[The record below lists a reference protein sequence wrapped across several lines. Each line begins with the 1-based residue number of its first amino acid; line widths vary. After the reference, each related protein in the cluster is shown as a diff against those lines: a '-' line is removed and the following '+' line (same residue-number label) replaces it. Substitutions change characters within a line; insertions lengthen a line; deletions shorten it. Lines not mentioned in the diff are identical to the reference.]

1 MKINSISLISVLST
15 LSIMSV
21 ANASV
26 VAEFYAGGMVGAGG
40 QTLFT
45 SDKHDSK
52 TSRLVGAIIGV
63 DIPVFRIEGEYNYI
77 DSDYLDTNSV
87 MLNAYLKV
95 PSTVIM
101 PYIGA
106 GIGTVFGGKHEIT
119 DTDTGI
125 KTNYTINSTA
135 AYQGMLGATIDILAI
150 PIKFDVEG
158 RVLYA
163 PDIYKIEAINA
174 SPDLMEYNARI
185 KMRYIF

>member
-1 MKINSISLISVLST
+1 MKINSLSLISVVST
-15 LSIMSV
+15 LAVASA

-26 VAEFYAGGMVGAGG
+26 VADFYIGGMVGVGG

-45 SDKHDSK
+45 SNEHDSS
-52 TSRLVGAIIGV
+52 TSRLLGAIAGV

-77 DSDYLDTNSV
+77 DSDALDTNAV
-87 MLNAYLKV
+87 MVNAYLKV
-95 PSTVIM
+95 PSTLIM

-106 GIGTVFGGKHEIT
+106 GFGTVFGGKYEHNEAA
-119 DTDTGI
+119 TGI
-125 KTNYTINSTA
+125 KTRYDIHSTA
-135 AYQGMLGATIDILAI
+135 AYQAMLGATIDILAV

-163 PDIYKIEAINA
+163 PDIYKIEAANV